1 MTAKKTAQA
10 PRPKQGTFYPP
21 KLNRAVTALVKIA
34 VGRDIRRKLKV
45 SDVSVSPEA
54 LEQLR
59 RLRGKRCLVTPSHS
73 GGFEPHII
81 MHLSKLLGDDFHY
94 LAAMELFARS
104 RVHRWVLQRAG
115 VYSVIRGAVDRP
127 SFATTRQ
134 ILSEGKRWLVIF
146 PEGEAVGQNSIVIPF
161 QAGVFQL
168 AFKAYED
175 AAEAEKDPSLYC
187 LPVAIRY
194 LYLQDMH
201 GEIDASLDR
210 LEAKVAISAGS
221 QRGSRYDRLRGV
233 AEAVLA
239 ANERV
244 HYVRSDGQSSMNE
257 RIQNLK
263 DRVLAPLEVQ
273 LGVIPVA
280 GQPPLDRVRAVLN
293 AVDRIGEQEPSASE
307 YEQQLVMEQQQAA
320 RDFYHDLERALRFVA
335 IYDGYVAESMNVERL
350 MDVLGLLEFEVFK
363 RRPIWGPRKACVEV
377 AEPIDL
383 KDHYSAYLADKRG
396 TVKQVAAMLESTV
409 REMLDELEP
418 QCQAL
423 RLST

>member
-1 MTAKKTAQA
+1 
-10 PRPKQGTFYPP
+10 
-21 KLNRAVTALVKIA
+21 
-34 VGRDIRRKLKV
+34 
-45 SDVSVSPEA
+45 
-54 LEQLR
+54 
-59 RLRGKRCLVTPSHS
+59 
-73 GGFEPHII
+73 
-81 MHLSKLLGDDFHY
+81 
-94 LAAMELFARS
+94 
-104 RVHRWVLQRAG
+104 
-115 VYSVIRGAVDRP
+115 
-127 SFATTRQ
+127 
-134 ILSEGKRWLVIF
+134 
-146 PEGEAVGQNSIVIPF
+146 
-161 QAGVFQL
+161 
-168 AFKAYED
+168 
-175 AAEAEKDPSLYC
+175 
-187 LPVAIRY
+187 
-194 LYLQDMH
+194 
-201 GEIDASLDR
+201 
-210 LEAKVAISAGS
+210 
-221 QRGSRYDRLRGV
+221 
-233 AEAVLA
+233 VLA